1 MKPAALLL
9 IIASLSGVCRAE
21 MPALVM
27 WGPGVERTRDTA
39 GFDAEVAVFEHR
51 HHCRV
56 QRLDMGAGHMDAQK
70 LSTAIAGN
78 VPPDLVRQGRFN
90 IGDFASR
97 DAFQPLDDLIARDA
111 GAPNA
116 IRKRD
121 FYEAAWNEA
130 TYNGRVYGIPDSV
143 DDRALYYNRA
153 AFRRAGLDPNKPP
166 RTWTEL
172 RSMAA
177 KMTRFDSNGN
187 INQVGYLPNYGNV
200 WFYMYAWQN
209 DGEFLSRDG
218 RRCTME
224 DPQNVQA
231 LAYMASL
238 YRVMGGL
245 SKVDEFSS
253 GFRAGTLD
261 PFLTGQVAMKV
272 DGNWSLDTILRYAP
286 GLDFGVAPAPVPD
299 DRYRHTGRFRKEET
313 WVTWCG
319 GFSWVI
325 PRGVSGKARDLA
337 WEFVKW
343 DNSLEA
349 QRIRYTVQRAEY
361 AKIGRKMVP
370 EMRANRVVNEALL
383 RDFTPRTPRVVSAT
397 RVFMH
402 LMPHA
407 RFRPVTFVGQ
417 KLWDEQVRAMDRA
430 ARGTDPATALRMSAH
445 AVQNE
450 LDKSFAR
457 TRRPVIPQWAYW
469 VLGAFAAIV
478 ILVWSGWV
486 LVRVKSLGRNARS
499 EALAGYAFSAPWI
512 IGFVVFTL
520 GPILASILLS
530 FCDYDVLHAP
540 RWVGL
545 LNYTQL
551 VSASGDGPLLLKSL
565 KNVLFMSVVGIP
577 LTMVAGLAIALL
589 LNARVKGM
597 HWYRTAFYL
606 PAITPVVAGA
616 ILWVWLLNPQYGLI
630 DVAWTSTLTRW
641 FGVAA
646 PNWLA
651 DEAWAKPAYI
661 LLGLWGAGGGMILWL
676 AGLQGV
682 PKHLYEAAELDGAGP
697 WRKFLNV
704 TLPLLTPT
712 IFFLAVMGAIGA
724 IQIFEVAYIMRGD
737 GPLGYPNDATMM
749 PVVLL
754 FQNAFTYFKMGYA
767 SALAWM
773 LFVVILGITLMQL
786 RLGKRWVHYG
796 E

>member
-1 MKPAALLL
+1 MKPFAILL
-9 IIASLSGVCRAE
+9 IAACVAATCRAE
-21 MPALVM
+21 LPTLVM

-39 GFDAEVAVFEHR
+39 GFDAEIAVFEQR

-70 LSTAIAGN
+70 LSTAIAGG
-78 VPPDLVRQGRFN
+78 VPPALVRQGRFN

-97 DAFQPLDDLIARDA
+97 DAFQQLDALIARDA
-111 GAPNA
+111 GAPDA
-116 IRKRD
+116 VRKRD
-121 FYEAAWNEA
+121 FYLAAWNEA
-130 TYNGRVYGIPDSV
+130 SYNGKVFGIPDSV
-143 DDRALYYNRA
+143 DDRALYYNRD
-153 AFRRAGLDPNKPP
+153 AFRRAGLDPNRPP
-166 RTWTEL
+166 RTWSEL
-172 RSMAA
+172 KSMAA
-177 KMTRFDSNGN
+177 RMTRFDSIGN
-187 INQVGYLPNYGNV
+187 IKQVGYLPNYGNV

-218 RRCTME
+218 RRCTMDDE
-224 DPQNVQA
+224 RNIES
-231 LAYMASL
+231 LTYMVDL

-245 SKVDEFSS
+245 QKVDEFSS
-253 GFRAGTLD
+253 GFRGGALD

-272 DGNWSLDTILRYAP
+272 DGNWTLDTILRYAP

-299 DRYRHTGRFRKEET
+299 NRYYHRGRFRGEET

-325 PRGVSGKARDLA
+325 PRGVTGETRDLA
-337 WEFVKW
+337 WKFIKW

-349 QRIRYTVQRAEY
+349 QRLRYTVQRAEF
-361 AKIGRKMVP
+361 AKIGRKLVP
-370 EMRANRVVNEALL
+370 DMRANRAVNEALL
-383 RDFTPRTPRVVSAT
+383 RDFTPRLPRVVAAT
-397 RVFMH
+397 RTFMT

-430 ARGTDPATALRMSAH
+430 ARGTDPATALRMSTH
-445 AVQNE
+445 AVQSE
-450 LDKSFAR
+450 LDKTFAR
-457 TRRPVIPQWAYW
+457 TARPVIPLRVYW
-469 VLGAFAAIV
+469 ILAALAASLILGW
-478 ILVWSGWV
+478 LGWV
-486 LVRVKSLGRNARS
+486 VARSRSLGRNARS
-499 EALAGYAFSAPWI
+499 ETLAGYLFAAPWI
-512 IGFVVFTL
+512 VGFVVFTM
-520 GPILASILLS
+520 GPILASILLA
-530 FCDYDVLHAP
+530 FCDYDVLHSP

-545 LNYTQL
+545 LNFQQL
-551 VSASGDGPLLLKSL
+551 LSPSGDGPLLLKSFQ
-565 KNVLFMSVVGIP
+565 NVAFMSVFGIP
-577 LTMVAGLAIALL
+577 LTMAAGLAIALL
-589 LNARVKGM
+589 LNARVRAM

-630 DVAWTSTLTRW
+630 DIGWTSTLTRW
-641 FGVAA
+641 FGTPP

-651 DEAWAKPAYI
+651 DESWAKPAYI
-661 LLGLWGAGGGMILWL
+661 LLGLWGAGSGMILWL
-676 AGLQGV
+676 AGLQSV
-682 PKHLYEAAELDGAGP
+682 PQHLYEAAELDGAGP

-712 IFFLAVMGAIGA
+712 IFFLAVMGVIGS